1 LLKDRLRRLFLGGGP
16 VPKDQPA
23 AFGPKAVIAEAAPAN
38 PAGTS
43 YERHSHGLE
52 QFSGPLHGHPGLR
65 VLDLGG
71 ATQANVSFIT
81 NLGHKLYSDA
91 FLRALETASFVSGE
105 GPEWPSSAEAEA
117 FLDQTLGF
125 PEAHFDG
132 ILLWDALEF
141 LPPAMLKA
149 TVDRLFKIVRPGAY
163 MLVFFHADE
172 KAATVPVYSYRI
184 SSANTLQLA
193 HREMRRPVQRFN
205 NRGVEKLF
213 HRFQSVKF
221 FLARDNLR
229 EVIVRR

>member
-1 LLKDRLRRLFLGGGP
+1 MLRDRLRRLFLGGEP
-16 VPKDQPA
+16 VLPVQPA
-23 AFGPKAVIAEAAPAN
+23 VGGPKVVVPGAAPAN
-38 PAGTS
+38 PSGTS

-52 QFSGPLHGHPGLR
+52 QFSGPLHGPPGLR

-81 NLGHKLYSDA
+81 NLGHKIYSDA
-91 FLRALETASFVSGE
+91 LLEALENAPCASGE
-105 GPEWPSSAEAEA
+105 GPSTAEAEA

-193 HREMRRPVQRFN
+193 HREMRPPVQRFN
-205 NRGVEKLF
+205 NRAVEKLF

>member
-1 LLKDRLRRLFLGGGP
+1 MLKDRLRRLFRGDEPVLKGP
-16 VPKDQPA
+16 N
-23 AFGPKAVIAEAAPAN
+23 AVAAEAS
-38 PAGTS
+38 PAGS
-43 YERHSHGLE
+43 SHERHSHGLE
-52 QFSGPLHGHPGLR
+52 QFSGPLHGQQGLR

-71 ATQANVSFIT
+71 ATQANVAFIT

-91 FLRALETASFVSGE
+91 FLRALDTAAFSSGE
-105 GPEWPSSAEAEA
+105 GPSGAEADA
-117 FLDQTLGF
+117 FLDQALGF
-125 PEAHFDG
+125 PEAHFDA

-149 TVDRLFKIVRPGAY
+149 TVERLFKIVKPGAY

-172 KAATVPVYSYRI
+172 KAASVPVYSYRI
-184 SSANTLQLA
+184 SSANTLHLS

>member
-1 LLKDRLRRLFLGGGP
+1 LLKDRLRRLFLGGEP
-16 VPKDQPA
+16 VLKNPLP
-23 AFGPKAVIAEAAPAN
+23 AFGAKAVPAEAVPAN

-52 QFSGPLHGHPGLR
+52 QFSGPLHGQPGLR

-71 ATQANVSFIT
+71 ATQANVGFVT

-91 FLRALETASFVSGE
+91 FLRTLEAASFASSGGSE
-105 GPEWPSSAEAEA
+105 GPSSAEAEA
-117 FLDQTLGF
+117 FLDQALDF

-132 ILLWDALEF
+132 VLLWDALEF
-141 LPPAMLKA
+141 LPPAVLKA
-149 TVDRLFKIVRPGAY
+149 TVDRLFRIVKQGAY
-163 MLVFFHADE
+163 LLVFFHADE

-184 SSANTLQLA
+184 AGADTLQLS

>member
-1 LLKDRLRRLFLGGGP
+1 MKDRLRRLFLGSEP
-16 VPKDQPA
+16 VLKDRPA
-23 AFGPKAVIAEAAPAN
+23 AIGAPAATPEAASGN
-38 PAGTS
+38 TS

-52 QFSGPLHGHPGLR
+52 QFSGPLRGNQGLR

-81 NLGHKLYSDA
+81 DLGHKIYSDA
-91 FLRALETASFVSGE
+91 FLRAVDAAAFPSGA
-105 GPEWPSSAEAEA
+105 GPSSAEAES
-117 FLDQTLGF
+117 FLDQTLSF

-132 ILLWDALEF
+132 VLVWDALEF

-149 TVDRLFKIVRPGAY
+149 TVDRLFKIVKPGAY
-163 MLVFFHADE
+163 LLVFLHADD
-172 KAATVPVYSYRI
+172 KAASVPVYSYRI
-184 SSANTLQLA
+184 ASANSLHLS

-213 HRFQSVKF
+213 QRFQSVKF

-229 EVIVRR
+229 EVVVRR

>member
-1 LLKDRLRRLFLGGGP
+1 MLKDRLRRLFPGGVP
-16 VPKDQPA
+16 VLQDRPA
-23 AFGPKAVIAEAAPAN
+23 AFEAKAVIAEVAPAN
-38 PAGTS
+38 PSGTS

-52 QFSGPLHGHPGLR
+52 QFFGPLHGPPGLR

-91 FLRALETASFVSGE
+91 LLQSLETAPRASGE
-105 GPEWPSSAEAEA
+105 GLSSAEAEA
-117 FLDQTLGF
+117 FLNHTLGF

-141 LPPAMLKA
+141 LPPALLKA

-184 SSANTLQLA
+184 SSANTLQLT
-193 HREMRRPVQRFN
+193 HREMRPPVQRFN

>member
-1 LLKDRLRRLFLGGGP
+1 MLKDRLRRLFLGGDP
-16 VPKDQPA
+16 ALKDPPA
-23 AFGPKAVIAEAAPAN
+23 ALGSEAVTAEAVTASS
-38 PAGTS
+38 AGTS
-43 YERHSHGLE
+43 HERHSHGLE
-52 QFSGPLHGHPGLR
+52 QFFGPLHGHPGLC

-71 ATQANVSFIT
+71 ATQANVAFIT

-91 FLRALETASFVSGE
+91 FLRALETAAFPSGE
-105 GPEWPSSAEAEA
+105 GPDGPSSAEAEA
-117 FLDQTLGF
+117 FLDRTLGF
-125 PEAHFDG
+125 PEAYFDG

-141 LPPAMLKA
+141 LPPAILKA
-149 TVDRLFKIVRPGAY
+149 TVDRLFKIVKPGAY

-184 SSANTLQLA
+184 SSANTLYLA
-193 HREMRRPVQRFN
+193 HCEMCRPAQRFN

-213 HRFQSVKF
+213 QRFQSVKF